1 MLIRRRQ
8 GFKMRRFLV
17 NWALL
22 NLLLFALILV
32 FPAGMHLLFELFNG
46 WGIVPLALGMVIL
59 ALLPGRLSWQKARIE
74 PLVVRTKIT
83 G

>member
-17 NWALL
+17 NWAYL

-32 FPAGMHLLFELFNG
+32 FPTALRPVFQLFNG
-46 WGIVPLALGMVIL
+46 WGVLPVAIGMVI
-59 ALLPGRLSWQKARIE
+59 AARLPGRLSWRKARVE
-74 PLVVRTKIT
+74 PLVVRTKTT